1 MTLHM
6 FSMVLSLLH
15 RGVYIVKHVN
25 FNSSQ
30 AKDLRTRTR
39 KSRKK
44 WKEEKGK
51 EKKKGKE
58 EKS

>member
-30 AKDLRTRTR
+30 VKDLRTTTR
-39 KSRKK
+39 KAKK
-44 WKEEKGK
+44 GKGEKGK
-51 EKKKGKE
+51 KRGKE
-58 EKS
+58 EEKR